1 MKARAVAELGAGG
14 HAAAAAHAAAVEIV
28 GRPIGGGDPRGLVVG
43 VPGPVDAHPGLH
55 LTQPGVD
62 ARAVHQEVAHHREL
76 GQRLEGDGP
85 VALAEQL
92 VHQGGAGRARAAVDR
107 HGAGPAHLLHAV
119 VLPHH
124 RLDTLAAGGH
134 RLLAKGHEDRQHVVV
149 RLIGDGE
156 VLPIGARVRPV
167 LAPDPELDVG
177 GHGKLRGPRAEGRG
191 SRGSAGRFGSLR
203 PSALATSSSP
213 IIPRLQRR
221 IGAGIHRLVGDPRAV
236 RVHARRSWS

>member
-28 GRPIGGGDPRGLVVG
+28 GRPIGGGDPRGLMVG

-55 LTQPGVD
+55 LKQPGVD

-92 VHQGGAGRARAAVDR
+92 VHQGGAGRAGAAVDR

-156 VLPIGARVRPV
+156 VLPIGAASGRSWR
-167 LAPDPELDVG
+167 LILSSMWVG
-177 GHGKLRGPRAEGRG
+177 MEKTPRAKGRAPRAEAEGPWPSALGPRHFFFTDNPAAPAAERHWYPPPGR
-191 SRGSAGRFGSLR
+191 RSAGR
-203 PSALATSSSP
+203 
-213 IIPRLQRR
+213 
-221 IGAGIHRLVGDPRAV
+221 
-236 RVHARRSWS
+236 RVHAPRSWS